1 MVQHVAGP
9 LVLRPRYPRLG
20 VFFHET
26 DVTIVFWQAKHHRR
40 ATKFRSCLSLSHF
53 SHIKVWCSQSKF
65 HCHFSNVE
73 KKTWRL
79 AYFTPVVLPLEL
91 VLALANSRRSD
102 DRAEGRFWTAILSR
116 LQYHVVGHVTL
127 TFRFCLLTDCYIGSW
142 YVPCAPGFL
151 LETGTWNTKD
161 SNTISYIAIF
171 KLWMW
176 LLNFTWLLATPV
188 WTCAQSPCM
197 LGLCCNRV
205 LTILKIA
212 DFTDAK

>member
-9 LVLRPRYPRLG
+9 LVLRPRYPWLG

-102 DRAEGRFWTAILSR
+102 DRAEGRFWTAILS
-116 LQYHVVGHVTL
+116 
-127 TFRFCLLTDCYIGSW
+127 DCSTVW
-142 YVPCAPGFL
+142 SV
-151 LETGTWNTKD
+151 
-161 SNTISYIAIF
+161 
-171 KLWMW
+171 MW
-176 LLNFTWLLATPV
+176 LLHSDFVCWPTVILVPDTYPVLLDSYWKPAPGTLKTQIPSHILPYSS
-188 WTCAQSPCM
+188 CGCD
-197 LGLCCNRV
+197 C
-205 LTILKIA
+205 LTLL
-212 DFTDAK
+212 DC